1 MNRYSQF
8 LHISPIFFV
17 PPDPFSQVAN
27 YIYILW
33 FSNLQVTDIIKNAKV
48 IFCPEFPV
56 QKHDAM

>member
-1 MNRYSQF
+1 MNRHSQF
-8 LHISPIFFV
+8 LHNSPILFV

-48 IFCPEFPV
+48 IS
-56 QKHDAM
+56 